1 MGRLEIS
8 VEDRWTT
15 VVDLNV
21 SASLILAKAIRC
33 LTDDFIR
40 AQRRLYWIITRYCIS
55 TAWL

>member
-8 VEDRWTT
+8 VEDRWST

-40 AQRRLYWIITRYCIS
+40 AQRRL
-55 TAWL
+55 

>member
-33 LTDDFIR
+33 LTDGFIR
-40 AQRRLYWIITRYCIS
+40 AQRRL
-55 TAWL
+55 